1 VAILELTPSEGFS
14 ETFEA
19 RVFIDVHMLAVCD
32 GKERTAEQRKTLFS
46 AVGFKLVG
54 VTETRSPM
62 RVVEAVGI

>member
-1 VAILELTPSEGFS
+1 MECTPGEGFA
-14 ETFEA
+14 ETFSA
-19 RVFIDVHMLAVCD
+19 RVFVDVHMLATCD
-32 GKERTAEQRKTLFS
+32 GKERTAEQWKTLFS